1 MATSS
6 CLLAFPGWISFFH
19 LNPLPLSCLFFSVTS
34 FLLSNAMLHSMK
46 HAATVSL
53 VRWEGEREDINTA
66 VKEANSGFESHTDG
80 VI

>member
-1 MATSS
+1 
-6 CLLAFPGWISFFH
+6 
-19 LNPLPLSCLFFSVTS
+19 
-34 FLLSNAMLHSMK
+34 MLHSMK

-53 VRWEGEREDINTA
+53 VRWEGEREDINTT